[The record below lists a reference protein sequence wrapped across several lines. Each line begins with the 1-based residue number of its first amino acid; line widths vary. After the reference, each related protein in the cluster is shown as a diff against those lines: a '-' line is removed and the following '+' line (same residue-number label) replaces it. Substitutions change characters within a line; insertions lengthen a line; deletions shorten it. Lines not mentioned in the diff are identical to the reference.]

1 VVTAAIANRVHKL
14 IDVDHDDITLR
25 AFILF
30 VQTADTILKYADS
43 HFYRKSR
50 LSLIKFMVLQI
61 LAANGATMT
70 PSEIAQ
76 WTFRER
82 HDITTL
88 VARLKRDGLVTSERN
103 DRDRRSV
110 NIRLTA
116 KGRNVLKQAA
126 PVATE
131 IVNKVM
137 SSIGKGDVVSLENSL
152 RALRQNAHDGL
163 EHLAKHSQP

>member
-1 VVTAAIANRVHKL
+1 MVTAAIANRVHRL
-14 IDVDHDDITLR
+14 IDVDHDDIALR

-30 VQTADTILKYADS
+30 VQTADTIRKYADS

-61 LAANGATMT
+61 LAANGPTMT
-70 PSEIAQ
+70 PSEIAK

-88 VARLKRDGLVTSERN
+88 VSRLKRDGLVRAERN
-103 DRDRRSV
+103 GEDKRFV
-110 NIRLTA
+110 NVTLTA
-116 KGRNVLKQAA
+116 KGRKLLKQTA

-137 SSIGKGDVVSLENSL
+137 LSISEGDAVLLEDSL
-152 RALRQNAHDGL
+152 RVLRQNAHDGL
-163 EHLAKHSQP
+163 EHLAKRA

>member
-70 PSEIAQ
+70 PSEIAK

-88 VARLKRDGLVTSERN
+88 ISRLKRDGLVRTER
-103 DRDRRSV
+103 DGRDKRFV
-110 NIRLTA
+110 NVMLTA
-116 KGRNVLKQAA
+116 KGRKVLKQTT

-131 IVNKVM
+131 IVDRVM
-137 SSIGKGDVVSLENSL
+137 LSISEGDVVSLEDSL
-152 RALRQNAHDGL
+152 RVLRQNAHDGL
-163 EHLAKHSQP
+163 EHLAKRA

>member
-14 IDVDHDDITLR
+14 IDVDHDDISLR

-30 VQTADTILKYADS
+30 VQTADTIRKYTDS

-70 PSEIAQ
+70 PSEIAK

-88 VARLKRDGLVTSERN
+88 ISRLKRDGLVRTER
-103 DRDRRSV
+103 DGRDKRFV
-110 NIRLTA
+110 NVMLTA
-116 KGRNVLKQAA
+116 KGRKVLKQTT

-131 IVNKVM
+131 IVDRVM
-137 SSIGKGDVVSLENSL
+137 LSISEGDVVSLEDSL
-152 RALRQNAHDGL
+152 RVLRQNAHDGL
-163 EHLAKHSQP
+163 EHLAKRA